1 MSEQILKLGIPA
13 GSLQKATI
21 ELFGKAGF
29 HILCSE
35 RSYLPTIDDEQINLL
50 MLRAQEMSK
59 YVANGVLDAG
69 ITGHDWIEENKS
81 DPRMPAACDVKDV
94 CELAY
99 SKATSNPTRWVLA
112 VPNESD
118 VTKPEDLAGG
128 TVATELANV
137 TKKYFAKKN
146 IKVTVE
152 FSWGA
157 TEVKASLPLGVITAP
172 ERYERGSWTD
182 ATIKERLVDAIVE
195 LTETGASLRANNLRI
210 IDTVI
215 TSTTRLIANK
225 KSWDD
230 KFKRKKIE
238 NISIL
243 LNAAIEAR
251 SKVGLKLNIK
261 KDDLESI
268 LKILPAEKSPTVS
281 SLADPDYVA
290 IEVIIDDKIERSLV
304 PALKRAGAS
313 GIITYP
319 LNKVIH

>member
-1 MSEQILKLGIPA
+1 MSENKLKLGIPA

-29 HILCSE
+29 HIADSE
-35 RSYLPTIDDEQINLL
+35 RSYLPHIDDEQITLI
-50 MLRAQEMSK
+50 MLRAQEMGR
-59 YVANGVLDAG
+59 YVADGVLDTG
-69 ITGHDWIEENKS
+69 ITGYDWIMEN
-81 DPRMPAACDVKDV
+81 DCDVVDV

-99 SKATSNPTRWVLA
+99 SKTTINPARWVLA
-112 VPNESD
+112 VPEESQ
-118 VTKPEDLAGG
+118 VKTAKNLAGG
-128 TVATELANV
+128 IIATELVNV
-137 TKKYFAKKN
+137 TKKYFADKN
-146 IKVTVE
+146 IKVKVE

-157 TEVKASLPLGVITAP
+157 TEVKA
-172 ERYERGSWTD
+172 
-182 ATIKERLVDAIVE
+182 RLADAIVE
-195 LTETGASLRANNLRI
+195 LTETGESLRANNLRI

-225 KSWDD
+225 QAWDD
-230 KFKRKKIE
+230 KFKRQKIE

-251 SKVGLKLNIK
+251 SKVGLKMNIK
-261 KDDLESI
+261 KDDLGSI
-268 LKILPAEKSPTVS
+268 LKILPAEKSPTIS
-281 SLADPDYVA
+281 SLADSDYVA
-290 IEVIIDDKIERSLV
+290 IEVIIDDKVERSLV